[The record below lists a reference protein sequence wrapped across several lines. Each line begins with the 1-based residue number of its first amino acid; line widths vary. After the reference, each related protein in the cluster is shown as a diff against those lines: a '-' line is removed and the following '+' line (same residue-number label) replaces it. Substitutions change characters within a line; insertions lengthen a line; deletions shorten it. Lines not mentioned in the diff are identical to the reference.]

1 LLSGAVGSCSHRRRG
16 HRPVHLQPLVL
27 YPRKKRR
34 EIGQGGAG
42 PVGEEEHNMN
52 DGPFLSPNYRQD
64 QVDLTKLADRILVY
78 EDQIRG
84 WYLEPAKA
92 LLLVPNSAFAV
103 LHILMGYFEHHA
115 IYLKGVSS
123 TDRSKEF
130 FRIGFI
136 SVFPR
141 ANHSD
146 PPGIDAKAVSKWLAD
161 VMYSDAR
168 CGLFHEWMVRGWIA
182 VTDKLELIRAF
193 GRPGHIT
200 GVVINVDKFFAM
212 IETHFTRYV
221 DDLKNPN
228 NAALRAAFNAGWE
241 TRNVAQARR
250 AKKSKKKR

>member
-1 LLSGAVGSCSHRRRG
+1 MGGRITRATPRDRAQSGA
-16 HRPVHLQPLVL
+16 
-27 YPRKKRR
+27 
-34 EIGQGGAG
+34 GAMAQ
-42 PVGEEEHNMN
+42 EECDMN
-52 DGPFLSPNYRQD
+52 DAPFLSPNYRQG
-64 QVDLTKLADRILVY
+64 QVDLTKVDDRIRVY

-84 WYLEPAKA
+84 WFLEPAKA
-92 LLLVPNSAFAV
+92 LLPVPNSAFAL

-115 IYLKGVSS
+115 IYLKGASS
-123 TDRSKEF
+123 ADQSPAF
-130 FRIGFI
+130 FRAGFL

-141 ANHSD
+141 AQSE
-146 PPGIDAKAVSKWLAD
+146 PPGVDPKAVSKWLAD

-168 CGLFHEWMVRGWIA
+168 CGLFHEWMVRGRIA